1 MGNRLSKIVTKTG
14 DQGTTGI
21 AGNIRLSKADLR
33 IEAIGDIDELNAHF
47 GEAIALLK
55 SLPQRDNNAD
65 NDSENSNE
73 DEINAIESTWLTI
86 QHHLFNLGG
95 ELAMPEHAFIDDA
108 ITETLERLIVTYN
121 EALPP
126 LKEFILPGGSL
137 LVAKTH
143 LLRTITRRVERR
155 LVALHERDPLNPASI
170 IFINRLS
177 DYLFVTARHIA
188 RITKTPEVM
197 WDKTKL

>member
-55 SLPQRDNNAD
+55 SLTQRDNSD
-65 NDSENSNE
+65 K
-73 DEINAIESTWLTI
+73 DEMNTIDSTWLTI

-95 ELAMPEHAFIDDA
+95 ELAMPEHAFIDA
-108 ITETLERLIVTYN
+108 SITETLERLIVTYN

-126 LKEFILPGGSL
+126 LKEFILPGGSI

>member
-21 AGNIRLSKADLR
+21 AGNIRLSQADFR

-55 SLPQRDNNAD
+55 SLTQRDNSD
-65 NDSENSNE
+65 K
-73 DEINAIESTWLTI
+73 DEMNTIESTWLTI

-126 LKEFILPGGSL
+126 LKEFILPGGSI

-155 LVALHERDPLNPASI
+155 LIALHERDPLNPASI

>member
-55 SLPQRDNNAD
+55 SLPQQDNGGTD
-65 NDSENSNE
+65 NSDK
-73 DEINAIESTWLTI
+73 DEISAIESTWLTL

-108 ITETLERLIVTYN
+108 ITETDRKSV
-121 EALPP
+121 
-126 LKEFILPGGSL
+126 
-137 LVAKTH
+137 V
-143 LLRTITRRVERR
+143 
-155 LVALHERDPLNPASI
+155 
-170 IFINRLS
+170 
-177 DYLFVTARHIA
+177 
-188 RITKTPEVM
+188 
-197 WDKTKL
+197 

>member
-55 SLPQRDNNAD
+55 SLTQRDNSD
-65 NDSENSNE
+65 K
-73 DEINAIESTWLTI
+73 DEMNTIESTWLTI

-95 ELAMPEHAFIDDA
+95 ELAMPEHAFIDA
-108 ITETLERLIVTYN
+108 SITETLERLIVAYN

-126 LKEFILPGGSL
+126 LKEFILPGGSI

>member
-55 SLPQRDNNAD
+55 SLTQRDNND
-65 NDSENSNE
+65 K
-73 DEINAIESTWLTI
+73 DEMNTIESTWLTL

-95 ELAMPEHAFIDDA
+95 ELAMPEHAFIDA
-108 ITETLERLIVTYN
+108 SITATLESLIVTYN

-126 LKEFILPGGSL
+126 LKEFILPGGSI

-143 LLRTITRRVERR
+143 LLRTISRRVERR
-155 LVALHERDPLNPASI
+155 LVALHERDPLNPTSI

-188 RITKTPEVM
+188 RITETPEVM

>member
-55 SLPQRDNNAD
+55 SLTQRDNSD
-65 NDSENSNE
+65 K
-73 DEINAIESTWLTI
+73 DEMNTIESTWLTI

-108 ITETLERLIVTYN
+108 ITETLERLIVAYN

-126 LKEFILPGGSL
+126 LKEFILPGGSI

>member
-33 IEAIGDIDELNAHF
+33 IEAIGDIDELNAHL

-55 SLPQRDNNAD
+55 SLPQRDNSD
-65 NDSENSNE
+65 NSDEN
-73 DEINAIESTWLTI
+73 EINAIQSTWLTI

-95 ELAMPEHAFIDDA
+95 ELAMPEHAFIDA
-108 ITETLERLIVTYN
+108 SITETLERLIVTYN

-126 LKEFILPGGSL
+126 LKEFILPGGSI
-137 LVAKTH
+137 LVSKTH

-188 RITKTPEVM
+188 RITEAPEVM

>member
-55 SLPQRDNNAD
+55 SLPQQDNGGTD
-65 NDSENSNE
+65 NSDK
-73 DEINAIESTWLTI
+73 DEISAIESTWLTL

-95 ELAMPEHAFIDDA
+95 ELAMPEHAFIDA
-108 ITETLERLIVTYN
+108 SITATLENLIVTYN

-126 LKEFILPGGSL
+126 LKEFILPGGSI

-143 LLRTITRRVERR
+143 LLRTISRRVERK

-188 RITKTPEVM
+188 RITETPEVM

>member
-55 SLPQRDNNAD
+55 SLTQRDNSD
-65 NDSENSNE
+65 K
-73 DEINAIESTWLTI
+73 DEMNTIESTWLTI

-95 ELAMPEHAFIDDA
+95 ELAMPEHAFIDA
-108 ITETLERLIVTYN
+108 SITETLERLIVAYN

-126 LKEFILPGGSL
+126 LKEFILPGGSI

-143 LLRTITRRVERR
+143 LLRTITRHVERR

>member
-55 SLPQRDNNAD
+55 SLPKSGNDTDNND
-65 NDSENSNE
+65 K
-73 DEINAIESTWLTI
+73 DEMNAIESTWLTI

-108 ITETLERLIVTYN
+108 ITKTLERLIVTYN
-121 EALPP
+121 EALSP

-155 LVALHERDPLNPASI
+155 LVALHERGPLNPASI

>member
-55 SLPQRDNNAD
+55 SLPQRDNSD
-65 NDSENSNE
+65 NSDEN
-73 DEINAIESTWLTI
+73 EINAIESTWLTI

-108 ITETLERLIVTYN
+108 ITEMLERLIVTYN

-188 RITKTPEVM
+188 RITEAPEVM

>member
-55 SLPQRDNNAD
+55 SSDNTN
-65 NDSENSNE
+65 NSNE
-73 DEINAIESTWLTI
+73 NEINAIESTWLTI

-126 LKEFILPGGSL
+126 LKEFILPGGSI

>member
-55 SLPQRDNNAD
+55 SLTQRDHSD
-65 NDSENSNE
+65 K
-73 DEINAIESTWLTI
+73 DEMNTIESTWLTI

-95 ELAMPEHAFIDDA
+95 ELAMPKHAFIDDA

-126 LKEFILPGGSL
+126 LKEFILPGGSI

>member
-55 SLPQRDNNAD
+55 SLPQQDNNA
-65 NDSENSNE
+65 NSENSDEN
-73 DEINAIESTWLTI
+73 EINAIESTWLTI

-126 LKEFILPGGSL
+126 LKEFILPGGSI

-155 LVALHERDPLNPASI
+155 LVALHGRDPLNPASI

>member
-55 SLPQRDNNAD
+55 SLTQRDNSD
-65 NDSENSNE
+65 K
-73 DEINAIESTWLTI
+73 DEMNTIESTWLTI

-126 LKEFILPGGSL
+126 LKEFILPGGSI

-188 RITKTPEVM
+188 RITEAPEVM

>member
-55 SLPQRDNNAD
+55 SLTQRDNND
-65 NDSENSNE
+65 K
-73 DEINAIESTWLTI
+73 DEMNTIESTWLTL

-126 LKEFILPGGSL
+126 LKEFILPGGSI

-155 LVALHERDPLNPASI
+155 LIALHERDPLNPASI